1 MKRDDKQSIEEYVYQ
16 EIKNA
21 ILHRKIKPKIQLS
34 EESLSEVFQV
44 SRTPIRNVLKKL
56 QYEKLVQIF
65 PNKGAFIYEP
75 TVEEMKE
82 VFHMRMILET
92 ECVRIACRVAT
103 DEQLQE
109 LEAGTYLEEEL
120 YKKGEYGH
128 ALSKAGC
135 FHLGIV
141 KIAGNQLIYKYCKEL
156 NNLTDVYLA
165 FYDNIPFMESPLG
178 PCEHRDIVQAIRG
191 RDEEKAAML
200 FSEHFRRVQ
209 ETMIYQQNREENMDL
224 DLIFQP
230 FQKLSKL

>member
-21 ILHRKIKPKIQLS
+21 ILHRKIKPKTQLS

-82 VFHMRMILET
+82 VFHMRKILEM

-109 LEAGTYLEEEL
+109 LENGTYQEEEL
-120 YKKGEYGH
+120 YKRGEYGH
-128 ALSKAGC
+128 ALSKSGS

-165 FYDNIPFMESPLG
+165 FYDNVRIESPLA
-178 PCEHRDIVQAIRG
+178 PCEHRDIVQAIRD
-191 RDEEKAAML
+191 RDEDRAAKL
-200 FSEHFRRVQ
+200 FAEHFRRVQ
-209 ETMIYQQNREENMDL
+209 EHMVYRQNGEDNMDL
-224 DLIFQP
+224 GQIFQP
-230 FQKLSKL
+230 FQKLINM